1 MCLNLCGDHTIII
14 HLSFLIFVP
23 SELMS
28 AKSKNLILMNNNN
41 NNNNKNN
48 RIYLIKITAQQRSP
62 YVQSYF

>member
-1 MCLNLCGDHTIII
+1 MCLNLCEDYTIII

-41 NNNNKNN
+41 NNKNN